1 MSTEFL
7 DKARQIDFD
16 RLNALVSERI
26 AALKLYITNIDKA
39 EGDKAL
45 LHDAICRDLV
55 LPCVFTLA
63 NFIEVVNVNVL
74 EEESNE
80 G

>member
-45 LHDAICRDLV
+45 HDAICRDLV

-63 NFIEVVNVNVL
+63 NFIEAVNVNVQ
-74 EEESNE
+74 EEMA
-80 G
+80 